1 MALCRSSPA
10 HTCHMLGSLLYHSI
24 GEVGAF
30 DHSIDPLHDIEEEVQ
45 VDVEDIHPL
54 AFLLAIHHLVLGL
67 STHLFP

>member
-1 MALCRSSPA
+1 M
-10 HTCHMLGSLLYHSI
+10 HLYHSI

-54 AFLLAIHHLVLGL
+54 AFLLAIHHLVPGL
-67 STHLFP
+67 STHLWIFVCFKT